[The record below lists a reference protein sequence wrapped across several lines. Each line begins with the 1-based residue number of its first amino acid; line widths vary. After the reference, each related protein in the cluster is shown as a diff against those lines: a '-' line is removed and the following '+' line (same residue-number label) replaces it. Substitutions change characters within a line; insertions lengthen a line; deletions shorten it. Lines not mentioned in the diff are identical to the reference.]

1 MGLGK
6 ALGFSLLALIGLNFL
21 FVIIAETISGNLNL
35 LFSDISNNPLIILLI
50 FFGPLVSM
58 PGSVFGSIFTQVSSG
73 MIDSMLIQYIGF
85 IVSPFV
91 ASLIAGRVG
100 ENKGGSFGGWMIV
113 AMISAAV
120 LGILAFI
127 SPATLSY
134 YSIPLADPSLVLI
147 SFLMSGAVNGVFY
160 GCFSLLFTKE
170 EMY

>member
-21 FVIIAETISGNLNL
+21 FVIITYTINEQLNP
-35 LFSDISNNPLIILLI
+35 LFSDISSNPLIILLI
-50 FFGPLVSM
+50 FFGPIVSM
-58 PGSVFGSIFTQVSSG
+58 PGSESSLFAQISSG
-73 MIDSMLIQYIGF
+73 MTVPMLIQSIGF

-91 ASLIAGRVG
+91 ASLIAGRMG
-100 ENKGGSFGGWMIV
+100 ENKGGSFGGWMIT
-113 AMISAAV
+113 AMISAVV

-127 SPATLSY
+127 SPVTLSY
-134 YSIPLADPSLVLI
+134 YGIPVIDPLFVLI
-147 SFLMSGAVNGVFY
+147 SFLISGAVNGVFY

>member
-6 ALGFSLLALIGLNFL
+6 ALGFSLLGFIGLNFL
-21 FVIIAETISGNLNL
+21 FVIITETFTGNLNF
-35 LFSDISNNPLIILLI
+35 LFSDISSNPLIILLI
-50 FFGPLVSM
+50 CFGPIVST
-58 PGSVFGSIFTQVSSG
+58 PGSVFSSIYAQVSLG
-73 MIDSMLIQYIGF
+73 TIGPMLIQSIGF
-85 IVSPFV
+85 FVSPFV
-91 ASLIAGRVG
+91 ASLIAGRMG
-100 ENKGGSFGGWMIV
+100 ENKGGSFGGWMIT
-113 AMISAAV
+113 AMISAVA

-134 YSIPLADPSLVLI
+134 YGITETDPIVVLI

>member
-21 FVIIAETISGNLNL
+21 FVIIAETISGNLNP
-35 LFSDISNNPLIILLI
+35 LFSDISSNPLIILLI
-50 FFGPLVSM
+50 FFGPIISM
-58 PGSVFGSIFTQVSSG
+58 PGYVFNSIYAQISLG
-73 MIDSMLIQYIGF
+73 MIGPMLIQSIGF

-91 ASLIAGRVG
+91 ASLIAGRMG
-100 ENKGGSFGGWMIV
+100 ENKGGSFGGWMIT
-113 AMISAAV
+113 AMISAVA

-134 YSIPLADPSLVLI
+134 YGILVADPSEILI
-147 SFLMSGAVNGVFY
+147 LFLISGAVNGVFY

>member
-21 FVIIAETISGNLNL
+21 FVIITYTINEQLNP
-35 LFSDISNNPLIILLI
+35 LFSDIGSDPLIILLI
-50 FFGPLVSM
+50 FFGPLVNM
-58 PGSVFGSIFTQVSSG
+58 PGLVFGSIFTEVSSG
-73 MIDSMLIQYIGF
+73 MIGPKLIQYIGF

-91 ASLIAGRVG
+91 ASLIAGRMG
-100 ENKGGSFGGWMIV
+100 ESKGGSFGGWMIT
-113 AMISAAV
+113 AMISAVA
-120 LGILAFI
+120 LGILAFL
-127 SPATLSY
+127 SPVTLAY
-134 YSIPLADPSLVLI
+134 YGIPVVDPLFVLI

>member
-21 FVIIAETISGNLNL
+21 FVIITQTISGDLNL
-35 LFSDISNNPLIILLI
+35 LFSDISSDPLIILLI
-50 FFGPLVSM
+50 FFGPIISM
-58 PGSVFGSIFTQVSSG
+58 PGTVFSSIYLQISSG
-73 MIDSMLIQYIGF
+73 TIGSSLIQSIGF
-85 IVSPFV
+85 IISPFV
-91 ASLIAGRVG
+91 ASLIAGRTG
-100 ENKGGSFGGWMIV
+100 ENKGGSFGGWMLTAIIGAV
-113 AMISAAV
+113 A

-127 SPATLSY
+127 SPATLLY
-134 YSIPLADPSLVLI
+134 YGIPVLDPIVVLI

>member
-6 ALGFSLLALIGLNFL
+6 ALGFSLLALLGINFL

-35 LFSDISNNPLIILLI
+35 LFSDISSDPLIILLI

-58 PGSVFGSIFTQVSSG
+58 PGYVFSSIFAQISLG
-73 MIDSMLIQYIGF
+73 IIGPILIQSIGF
-85 IVSPFV
+85 IISPFV
-91 ASLIAGRVG
+91 ASLIAGRMG
-100 ENKGGSFGGWMIV
+100 ENKGGSFGGWMITS
-113 AMISAAV
+113 MISVVA

-127 SPATLSY
+127 NPATLLY
-134 YSIPLADPSLVLI
+134 YGIPVAEPSLILI
-147 SFLMSGAVNGVFY
+147 SFLISGAVNGVFY

>member
-21 FVIIAETISGNLNL
+21 FVIIAQTISGDLNL
-35 LFSDISNNPLIILLI
+35 LFSNISSDPLIILLI
-50 FFGPLVSM
+50 FFGPFINM
-58 PGSVFGSIFTQVSSG
+58 PGTVFSSIYAQILLG
-73 MIDSMLIQYIGF
+73 INGPMLIESIGF

-91 ASLIAGRVG
+91 ASLIAGRTG
-100 ENKGGSFGGWMIV
+100 EKKGGSFGGWMLT
-113 AMISAAV
+113 AMISAAA

-127 SPATLSY
+127 SSATLMY
-134 YSIPLADPSLVLI
+134 YSIPVPDPSLILI
-147 SFLMSGAVNGVFY
+147 LFLMSGAVNGVFY

>member
-21 FVIIAETISGNLNL
+21 FVIITQTINEQLNP
-35 LFSDISNNPLIILLI
+35 LFSDISSDPLIILLI
-50 FFGPLVSM
+50 FFGPLIIM
-58 PGSVFGSIFTQVSSG
+58 PGFVFSSIFGQISTGIISP
-73 MIDSMLIQYIGF
+73 MLIQSIGF

-91 ASLIAGRVG
+91 ASLIAGRTG
-100 ENKGGSFGGWMIV
+100 ENKGGSFGGWMIT
-113 AMISAAV
+113 AMISASA

-127 SPATLSY
+127 SPATL
-134 YSIPLADPSLVLI
+134 LI
-147 SFLMSGAVNGVFY
+147 TFLISGAVNGVFY

>member
-35 LFSDISNNPLIILLI
+35 LFSDISSNPLIILLI
-50 FFGPLVSM
+50 FFGPLVST
-58 PGSVFGSIFTQVSSG
+58 PGSVFGSIILQVSSG
-73 MIDSMLIQYIGF
+73 TIDSTLIQSIGF

-91 ASLIAGRVG
+91 ASIIAGRMG

-113 AMISAAV
+113 AMISAVA

-127 SPATLSY
+127 SSATLLY
-134 YSIPLADPSLVLI
+134 YGIPVVDPTLVLI
-147 SFLMSGAVNGVFY
+147 SFLISGAVNGVFY

>member
-21 FVIIAETISGNLNL
+21 FVIITETITGNLNP
-35 LFSDISNNPLIILLI
+35 LFIDISSDPLIILLI
-50 FFGPLVSM
+50 FFGPLISL
-58 PGSVFGSIFTQVSSG
+58 PGYVFSSIFAQISSG
-73 MIDSMLIQYIGF
+73 MISPMLIQSIGF

-91 ASLIAGRVG
+91 ASLIAGRMG
-100 ENKGGSFGGWMIV
+100 ENKGGSFGGWMIT
-113 AMISAAV
+113 AMISAVV

-127 SPATLSY
+127 SPVTLAY
-134 YSIPLADPSLVLI
+134 YGIPVIDPLFVLI
-147 SFLMSGAVNGVFY
+147 SFLISGAVNGVFY

>member
-21 FVIIAETISGNLNL
+21 FVIITETITGDLNP
-35 LFSDISNNPLIILLI
+35 LFSDISSNPLIILLI
-50 FFGPLVSM
+50 FFGPLISM
-58 PGSVFGSIFTQVSSG
+58 PGYVFSSIYAQISLGSIG
-73 MIDSMLIQYIGF
+73 PMLIQSIGF

-91 ASLIAGRVG
+91 ASLIAGRMG
-100 ENKGGSFGGWMIV
+100 ENKGGSFGGWMIT
-113 AMISAAV
+113 AMISAVA

-127 SPATLSY
+127 SPATLLY
-134 YSIPLADPSLVLI
+134 YGIPVVDPALILI
-147 SFLMSGAVNGVFY
+147 SFLISGAVNGVFY

>member
-21 FVIIAETISGNLNL
+21 FVIIAETISTNLNL
-35 LFSDISNNPLIILLI
+35 LFSDISSDPLIILLI

-58 PGSVFGSIFTQVSSG
+58 PGSESSFFVQITLG
-73 MIDSMLIQYIGF
+73 MTVPMLIQSIGF

-91 ASLIAGRVG
+91 ASIIAGRMG
-100 ENKGGSFGGWMIV
+100 ENKGGSFGGWMIT
-113 AMISAAV
+113 AMISAVA

-127 SPATLSY
+127 STATLSY
-134 YSIPLADPSLVLI
+134 YGIPVADPILVLI
-147 SFLMSGAVNGVFY
+147 SFLISGAVNGVFY

>member
-6 ALGFSLLALIGLNFL
+6 ALGFSLLGFIGLNFL
-21 FVIIAETISGNLNL
+21 FIIIAETISGDLNL
-35 LFSDISNNPLIILLI
+35 LFNNISNDPLIILLI
-50 FFGPLVSM
+50 FFGPMVNT
-58 PGSVFGSIFTQVSSG
+58 PGSVFSSIFAQISSE

-91 ASLIAGRVG
+91 ASLIAGRMG
-100 ENKGGSFGGWMIV
+100 ENKGGSFGGWMIT
-113 AMISAAV
+113 AMISAV
-120 LGILAFI
+120 GLGIIAFI
-127 SPATLSY
+127 SLTTLTNY
-134 YSIPLADPSLVLI
+134 GITETDPIAILI

>member
-6 ALGFSLLALIGLNFL
+6 ALGFSLLALVGLNFL
-21 FVIIAETISGNLNL
+21 FVIIAETISSNLNL
-35 LFSDISNNPLIILLI
+35 LFSDISSDPFIILLI

-58 PGSVFGSIFTQVSSG
+58 PGFVFSSIFAQVSMG
-73 MIDSMLIQYIGF
+73 IIGPMLIQSIGF

-91 ASLIAGRVG
+91 ASLIAGRTG

-113 AMISAAV
+113 SMISAVV
-120 LGILAFI
+120 LGMLAFL
-127 SPATLSY
+127 SPATLMY
-134 YSIPLADPSLVLI
+134 YGIPVTDPSLVLI
-147 SFLMSGAVNGVFY
+147 SFLISGAVNGVFY

>member
-35 LFSDISNNPLIILLI
+35 LFSDISSDPLIILLI
-50 FFGPLVSM
+50 FFGPLISM
-58 PGSVFGSIFTQVSSG
+58 PGSVFGSIYVQISLG
-73 MIDSMLIQYIGF
+73 MIGPMLIQSIGF

-91 ASLIAGRVG
+91 ASLIAGRMG
-100 ENKGGSFGGWMIV
+100 ENKGGSFGGWMLV
-113 AMISAAV
+113 SMISAVV

-127 SPATLSY
+127 SSATLLY
-134 YSIPLADPSLVLI
+134 YGIPVADPSLTLI
-147 SFLMSGAVNGVFY
+147 LFLMSGAVNGVFY

>member
-21 FVIIAETISGNLNL
+21 FVIITETITGDLNP
-35 LFSDISNNPLIILLI
+35 LFSDISSNPLIILLI
-50 FFGPLVSM
+50 FFGPLISM
-58 PGSVFGSIFTQVSSG
+58 PGYVFSSIYAQIYSG
-73 MIDSMLIQYIGF
+73 IIGPMLIQSIGF

-91 ASLIAGRVG
+91 ASLIAGRMG
-100 ENKGGSFGGWMIV
+100 EKKGGSFGGWMI
-113 AMISAAV
+113 ASMISAVA

-127 SPATLSY
+127 SPATILY
-134 YSIPLADPSLVLI
+134 YGIPVVDPALVLI
-147 SFLMSGAVNGVFY
+147 SFLISGAVNGVFY

>member
-21 FVIIAETISGNLNL
+21 FVIITETITGNLNP
-35 LFSDISNNPLIILLI
+35 LFIDISSDPLIILLI
-50 FFGPLVSM
+50 FFGPLISM
-58 PGSVFGSIFTQVSSG
+58 PGYVFSSIFAQISLG
-73 MIDSMLIQYIGF
+73 MISPMLIQSIGF

-91 ASLIAGRVG
+91 ASLIAGRMG
-100 ENKGGSFGGWMIV
+100 ENKGGSFGGWMIT
-113 AMISAAV
+113 AMISAVV

-127 SPATLSY
+127 SPVTLAY
-134 YSIPLADPSLVLI
+134 YGIPVIDPLFVLI
-147 SFLMSGAVNGVFY
+147 SFLIGGAVNGVFY